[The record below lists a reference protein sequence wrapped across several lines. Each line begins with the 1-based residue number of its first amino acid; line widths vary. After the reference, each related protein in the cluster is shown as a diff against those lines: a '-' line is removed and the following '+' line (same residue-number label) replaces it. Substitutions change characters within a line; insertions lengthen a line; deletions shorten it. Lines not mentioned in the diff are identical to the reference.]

1 MYYLIVQYSSARSAD
16 TFCFLKDI
24 TAPRQ
29 RRLVYIFYY
38 TLYSENHGSDGGM
51 GLPQP
56 DFFLIFLVIA
66 SARTVKANVIQS
78 ASTAKTV
85 DFSLLHTPP
94 K

>member
-1 MYYLIVQYSSARSAD
+1 MVFKPIVSYFLSSKLSAICSDFSHRSLQEAFKPSASVALLTARALVTALAEEARLI
-16 TFCFLKDI
+16 L
-24 TAPRQ
+24 
-29 RRLVYIFYY
+29 
-38 TLYSENHGSDGGM
+38 
-51 GLPQP
+51 
-56 DFFLIFLVIA
+56 LVIA